1 MFLFLFSHGQGI
13 DCDEDEISEISLEDG
28 EDLPPSI
35 PTTAS
40 LDAADLPPESVS
52 KEHLK
57 ARLTEVVATMKSG
70 KIRRKALRD
79 LSALLQKIQEY
90 PSEALPASS
99 LGQLVAISS
108 LCALDP
114 DLECKQRAAE
124 ALCHL
129 LPILQRN
136 EETLAGTLSNQ
147 ILITRAEKVLKSPG
161 GPVPELFVNNCFHL
175 ARVFGAFLPA
185 EQLLEAMCFLA
196 RDLVVESS
204 FNPLDISHLL
214 QEFIKQFGGTK
225 VEVKVL
231 LEAFY
236 KIAQGP
242 TVQGRDMAVVALS
255 TLSHQHLVKVVEYL
269 FQFLFRDC
277 ERVWKEVLASAE
289 PEKLIHLMA
298 KQIYQSPLA
307 ESATQVQHLT
317 SLLHAILRMEDY
329 KAAVRQNF
337 PQLLIA
343 LLGMVMNFHY
353 DQEFLGGAKEVL
365 HLLLG
370 TTGEEVETAIVDQL
384 FCRENFSQGLS
395 AMVRAIGKR
404 RWWIPPM
411 AENITAALKDKAFA
425 GMPQVAAAIYIEL
438 LSCHLL
444 PCEDTL
450 EQLFNWLEHDYLQ
463 VRKLSIR
470 GISLLLDSDMDPS
483 LLRLLLLDSLLDA
496 KADVLPELIELVH
509 RAYLSGDLGEKELKM
524 LAATYCG
531 LVAHE
536 EDSVRASAI
545 QHLGLLRGWVRDQ
558 RLPITSTEEEAIN
571 ELVVVLIHLEDE
583 DEVAKAARRALSHLA
598 PEVKWWAHPNKFSL
612 HFALHQAAKHLSKTF
627 SKDIL
632 RSVALLCTEL
642 SANRLP
648 AVSRMAALLL
658 GHLAFRDAGFI
669 HNQDMASYG
678 KWLEEMQQHDE
689 ERLRQ
694 TGRSCLNI
702 MQRAYRHREE
712 GRVLRFLR
720 RMLHCFHREPYPQDF
735 LSCMPEHPE

>member
-1 MFLFLFSHGQGI
+1 M
-13 DCDEDEISEISLEDG
+13 
-28 EDLPPSI
+28 
-35 PTTAS
+35 
-40 LDAADLPPESVS
+40 
-52 KEHLK
+52 
-57 ARLTEVVATMKSG
+57 MKNG
-70 KIRRKALRD
+70 KIRRKALRY

-99 LGQLVAISS
+99 LGQLVAITSV
-108 LCALDP
+108 CALDP
-114 DLECKQRAAE
+114 DLECRQQAAE

-161 GPVPELFVNNCFHL
+161 GPVPELFVNNCYHL

-231 LEAFY
+231 LEALY

-242 TVQGRDMAVVALS
+242 MVQGRDVAVFLLS
-255 TLSHQHLVKVVEYL
+255 ILSHHHLAKVVQYL
-269 FQFLFRDC
+269 LQFPFGDC

-307 ESATQVQHLT
+307 ESATKVQHLT

-370 TTGEEVETAIVDQL
+370 TTGEQVEAAIVDQL
-384 FCRENFSQGLS
+384 FCRETFSQGLS
-395 AMVRAIGKR
+395 AMVRAVGKR
-404 RWWIPPM
+404 SWWIPPM
-411 AENITAALKDKAFA
+411 VENIIAALDDQEFA

-438 LSCHLL
+438 LSCRLEVY

-450 EQLFNWLEHDYLQ
+450 EQLLNWLEHDYLQ

-483 LLRLLLLDSLLDA
+483 LLRLLLLKPLTSA
-496 KADVLPELIELVH
+496 EADVLPELIELVNQ
-509 RAYLSGDLGEKELKM
+509 AYHSRELEEKDLKM
-524 LAATYCG
+524 LAETYCG
-531 LVAHE
+531 LAAHE
-536 EDSVRASAI
+536 EASVRASAI

-558 RLPITSTEEEAIN
+558 RLPFTTTEEEAIH
-571 ELVVVLIHLEDE
+571 ELVVVLIHLADE

-632 RSVALLCTEL
+632 RSAALSCTKP

-648 AVSRMAALLL
+648 AVSRVAALLL
-658 GHLAFRDAGFI
+658 GHLAFRDASFI

-678 KWLEEMQQHDE
+678 KWLEKMQQHE
-689 ERLRQ
+689 EEGLRQ

-702 MQRAYRHREE
+702 MQRAYKHWKK
-712 GRVLRFLR
+712 GRVQRFLR
-720 RMLHCFHREPYPQDF
+720 RMLHCVHREPYPQDF

>member
-1 MFLFLFSHGQGI
+1 MAASRR
-13 DCDEDEISEISLEDG
+13 LESD
-28 EDLPPSI
+28 
-35 PTTAS
+35 
-40 LDAADLPPESVS
+40 
-52 KEHLK
+52 H
-57 ARLTEVVATMKSG
+57 
-70 KIRRKALRD
+70 
-79 LSALLQKIQEY
+79 
-90 PSEALPASS
+90 
-99 LGQLVAISS
+99 
-108 LCALDP
+108 
-114 DLECKQRAAE
+114 
-124 ALCHL
+124 
-129 LPILQRN
+129 
-136 EETLAGTLSNQ
+136 
-147 ILITRAEKVLKSPG
+147 
-161 GPVPELFVNNCFHL
+161 CF
-175 ARVFGAFLPA
+175 
-185 EQLLEAMCFLA
+185 CFC
-196 RDLVVESS
+196 
-204 FNPLDISHLL
+204 IH
-214 QEFIKQFGGTK
+214 
-225 VEVKVL
+225 
-231 LEAFY
+231 
-236 KIAQGP
+236 
-242 TVQGRDMAVVALS
+242 
-255 TLSHQHLVKVVEYL
+255 
-269 FQFLFRDC
+269 RDC
-277 ERVWKEVLASAE
+277 ERVWKEVLALAE

-627 SKDIL
+627 SEDIL
-632 RSVALLCTEL
+632 RSVALLCTKL

-658 GHLAFRDAGFI
+658 GHLAFQDAGFI
-669 HNQDMASYG
+669 HNQDMASYDT
-678 KWLEEMQQHDE
+678 WLEEMQQHE
-689 ERLRQ
+689 EEGLRQ

-712 GRVLRFLR
+712 GRVQRCLR
-720 RMLHCFHREPYPQDF
+720 RMLHCVHREPYPQDF